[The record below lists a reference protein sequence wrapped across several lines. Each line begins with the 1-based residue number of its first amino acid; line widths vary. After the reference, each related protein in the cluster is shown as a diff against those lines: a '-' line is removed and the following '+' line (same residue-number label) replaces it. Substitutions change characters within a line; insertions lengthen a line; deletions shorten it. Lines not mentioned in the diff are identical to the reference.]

1 MGLSKEKKAAY
12 FDKMETL
19 IRKYAKLFVVNVDN
33 VGSNQMQQIR
43 YALRDLDTV
52 ILMGKNTMMRK
63 IVAQF
68 CENNPGHPI
77 EALMPLIKGN
87 IGFVF
92 TNSSLTDVRE
102 VLQTNVVPAP
112 ARVGAIAPIDVTIPP
127 GPTDS
132 GPEQT
137 GFFQTLQIAT
147 KIVKGKI
154 EITAPVELLKKGDK
168 VGNSEAVLLQKLDI
182 KPFSYGIV
190 LEAIYDG
197 GSIFSPAVL
206 DITDEILA
214 GAFQDAA
221 GKIASLGLACGYPTL
236 ASVPHSINNA
246 FRTLVS
252 IAIECDAYTFD
263 KAEEFRKALK
273 MPAVKFDAG
282 GAKPAAEAEGGEE
295 PAAPAAGG
303 SDY

>member
-92 TNSSLTDVRE
+92 TN
-102 VLQTNVVPAP
+102 AP
-112 ARVGAIAPIDVTIPP
+112 LYGP
-127 GPTDS
+127 GS
-132 GPEQT
+132 
-137 GFFQTLQIAT
+137 
-147 KIVKGKI
+147 
-154 EITAPVELLKKGDK
+154 
-168 VGNSEAVLLQKLDI
+168 
-182 KPFSYGIV
+182 
-190 LEAIYDG
+190 
-197 GSIFSPAVL
+197 
-206 DITDEILA
+206 
-214 GAFQDAA
+214 
-221 GKIASLGLACGYPTL
+221 
-236 ASVPHSINNA
+236 
-246 FRTLVS
+246 LVS
-252 IAIECDAYTFD
+252 
-263 KAEEFRKALK
+263 RLW
-273 MPAVKFDAG
+273 
-282 GAKPAAEAEGGEE
+282 
-295 PAAPAAGG
+295 
-303 SDY
+303 